1 MSLVRL
7 RTFIEV
13 YRQRSISGAARSLN
27 LTQPAASQHIA
38 GLESAIGRTLFDRQA
53 RGVEPTAAA
62 RELASDLG
70 DKLDMAESALAT
82 ARARSVE
89 LAGALQIIGHADFLA
104 EVVSKQLRPLLE
116 DGIRLRMRSGNHEL
130 ITRMLIEGE
139 CDLGISASP
148 PDTPRLRNELMFT
161 EQIVAVAAPAVAQR
175 IAAAETLEKGLGAEA
190 LLAYSLELP
199 LVDAWLEKNEIEL
212 ESSVPAMAG
221 QDLRTLRTLM
231 IDGFGWSTLPAY
243 LCEPH
248 IARGE
253 LQEIPSPVGRTTRD
267 YHLLW
272 APAALRQPR
281 VAHARQTLLWHMR
294 NGERNHADSGGHP
307 AS

>member
-13 YRQRSISGAARSLN
+13 YRQQSISGAARSLN
-27 LTQPAASQHIA
+27 LTQPAVSQHIA
-38 GLESAIGRTLFDRQA
+38 GLEAAIGRTLFDRQA
-53 RGVEPTAAA
+53 RGVEPTSAA

-130 ITRMLIEGE
+130 IMRMLVEGE

-148 PDTPRLRNELMFT
+148 PNTSRLRNELMFT
-161 EQIVAVAAPAVAQR
+161 EEIIAVAAPAVAQR
-175 IAAAETLEKGLGAEA
+175 IASAETLEKGLGAEA

-199 LVDAWLEKNEIEL
+199 LVDTWLEKNEIEL

-248 IARGE
+248 ITRGE

-272 APAALRQPR
+272 TPAALRQPR

-294 NGERNHADSGGHP
+294 NAERD
-307 AS
+307 

>member
-27 LTQPAASQHIA
+27 LTQPAVSQHIA
-38 GLESAIGRTLFDRQA
+38 GLESAIGRTLFDRLA

-104 EVVSKQLRPLLE
+104 EVVSRQLRPLLD

-130 ITRMLIEGE
+130 ITRMLIEGD

-148 PDTPRLRNELMFT
+148 PDTSRLRNELMYT
-161 EQIVAVAAPAVAQR
+161 DEVVAVAAPVVVQR
-175 IAAAETLEKGLGAEA
+175 ITAATSLARGLSAEP
-190 LLAYSLELP
+190 LLAYSVELP
-199 LVDAWLEKNEIEL
+199 LLDAWLQKNEIEL
-212 ESSVPAMAG
+212 DSSIPAMAG
-221 QDLRTLRTLM
+221 QDMRTLRTL
-231 IDGFGWSTLPAY
+231 IADGFGWSVLPAY
-243 LCEPH
+243 LCESY

-253 LQEIPSPVGRTTRD
+253 LEEIRSPVGRTTRE

-272 APAALRQPR
+272 TPAALRQPR
-281 VAHARQTLLWHMR
+281 VAHARQTLLWHAR
-294 NGERNHADSGGHP
+294 NNPVFNRNIDS
-307 AS
+307 

>member
-13 YRQRSISGAARSLN
+13 YRQRSISSAARTLN
-27 LTQPAASQHIA
+27 LTQPAVSQHIA
-38 GLESAIGRTLFDRQA
+38 GLEAAIGRTLFDRQA

-62 RELASDLG
+62 RELAADLG
-70 DKLDMAESALAT
+70 DKLDLAESALAS

-104 EVVSKQLRPLLE
+104 EVVARQLRPLLE
-116 DGIRLRMRSGNHEL
+116 DGIRLRMHSGNHEV
-130 ITRMLIEGE
+130 ISRMLVEGE
-139 CDLGISASP
+139 CDLGISSLA
-148 PDTPRLRNELMFT
+148 PDNPRLRGELMFSD
-161 EQIVAVAAPAVAQR
+161 EVIAVAAPALVER
-175 IAAAETLEKGLGAEA
+175 VSSAADLQTALGKEP

-199 LVDAWLEKNEIEL
+199 LVDTWLAHNGIEL
-212 ESSVPAMAG
+212 PSSIPAVAG

-231 IDGFGWSTLPAY
+231 IDGFGWSALPAY
-243 LCEPH
+243 LCEAS

-253 LQEIPSPVGRTTRD
+253 LAEIVGPVGRTRRD

-272 APAALRQPR
+272 TPAALRQPR
-281 VAHARQTLLWHMR
+281 VAHARQTLLWHLR
-294 NGERNHADSGGHP
+294 NNPHGRGR
-307 AS
+307 

>member
-13 YRQRSISGAARSLN
+13 YRQRSISGAARTLS
-27 LTQPAASQHIA
+27 LTQPAVSQHIA
-38 GLESAIGRTLFDRQA
+38 GLEAAIGRALFDRQA
-53 RGVEPTAAA
+53 RGVEPASAA
-62 RELASDLG
+62 RELAADLG
-70 DKLDMAESALAT
+70 DKLDLAESALAS

-104 EVVSKQLRPLLE
+104 EVVSRQLRPLLE

-130 ITRMLIEGE
+130 ITRSLVEGE
-139 CDLGISASP
+139 CDLGISAQA
-148 PDTPRLRNELMFT
+148 PDDPRLRGELMSSD
-161 EQIVAVAAPAVAQR
+161 EVVAVAAPAVVQR
-175 IAAAETLEKGLGAEA
+175 LLAGGSLQQALGREP

-199 LVDAWLEKNEIEL
+199 LVDTWLAHNGIEL
-212 ESSVPAMAG
+212 PASIPAVAG

-231 IDGFGWSTLPAY
+231 VDGFGWSALPAY
-243 LCEPH
+243 LCEAA

-253 LQEIPSPVGRTTRD
+253 LAEIPGPVGRTRRD

-272 APAALRQPR
+272 TPAALRQPR
-281 VAHARQTLLWHMR
+281 VAHARQILLWQLR
-294 NGERNHADSGGHP
+294 NNPRS
-307 AS
+307 